1 MIVYPATIELPAFA
15 QPLGQLPGGEVM
27 RRRTHYVTTNV
38 AGVREY
44 APGDSFNR
52 IHWPLTARAGRLIV
66 KEFELD
72 PTADIWLF
80 LDMQQEVPAGSIGP
94 AKSSLTLLAELIA
107 SNIPAYLV
115 KCGQPLEEAL
125 SQTRQAPN

>member
-1 MIVYPATIELPAFA
+1 LRYNRETK
-15 QPLGQLPGGEVM
+15 LGGL
-27 RRRTHYVTTNV
+27 YVTTNV

-52 IHWPLTARAGRLIV
+52 IHWPSTARAGRLIV

-80 LDMQQEVPAGSIGP
+80 LDMQREVQAGSAWETVPTPTVHHQRP
-94 AKSSLTLLAELIA
+94 ALPHARTLHPLA
-107 SNIPAYLV
+107 
-115 KCGQPLEEAL
+115 
-125 SQTRQAPN
+125 TD